1 MFTVGYV
8 WGKAGMS
15 VTMDA
20 FLMLLLRWDATGLL
34 SRPVLR
40 QFHTSFVPDGPFSRK
55 TNYVKY
61 TSANFN
67 KKINKM
73 LYTNMFLYKKNDT
86 IIYTFFFLIR
96 YYTDYLNLKSF
107 FFVTS

>member
-67 KKINKM
+67 EKINKM
-73 LYTNMFLYKKNDT
+73 LYTN
-86 IIYTFFFLIR
+86 I
-96 YYTDYLNLKSF
+96 SF
-107 FFVTS
+107 FIKKITLLSILFSF